1 MIGLIAFLVFAFF
14 ALLSWIMTAVCMKV
28 DWIFVSGVNLL
39 PKADRQ
45 KYKEKHDM
53 RAMNRFIGKRIF
65 MPLAVL
71 FTIIA
76 PISYVDAEWMQSA
89 WFGVL
94 LVIVVIATL
103 VMIFTA
109 LPKILGNKFEK

>member
-1 MIGLIAFLVFAFF
+1 MIGLIAFLVF

-53 RAMNRFIGKRIF
+53 RAMNRFIGKRKF

-71 FTIIA
+71 FTIVA

-94 LVIVVIATL
+94 LAFVVIAAI

-109 LPKILGNKFEK
+109 MPKILGNKFEK